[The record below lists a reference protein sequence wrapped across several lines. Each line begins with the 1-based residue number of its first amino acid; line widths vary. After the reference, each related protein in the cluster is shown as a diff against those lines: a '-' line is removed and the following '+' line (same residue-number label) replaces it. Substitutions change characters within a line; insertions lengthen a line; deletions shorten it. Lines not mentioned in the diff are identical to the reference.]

1 MLKKTTTY
9 SIVGFNQ
16 VCRYLVASNVPSMTE
31 NTELLACQS
40 PFYVIRA
47 NISAA
52 VFARRYGSVRRCPP
66 VVRSA
71 LWRSPVKT
79 GFNVRQPGTTAVI
92 QTGTKTHR
100 STVSCSGQEPET
112 SSATRRSLIV
122 GGHTSQTSISH
133 FGFCAGVA
141 RDFAAPMEYAVT
153 SFSGRVC
160 HRSISTIAAHQVTTV
175 NANRGRVALAPSGAL
190 EADRIVS
197 LAVIRRI
204 LVVHQ
209 VSQTRWLVVA
219 VNRNKI
225 EPPRP
230 FPPISSVDRVA

>member
-1 MLKKTTTY
+1 
-9 SIVGFNQ
+9 
-16 VCRYLVASNVPSMTE
+16 MTE
-31 NTELLACQS
+31 KHRTIDLS
-40 PFYVIRA
+40 ITFFVIRA

-52 VFARRYGSVRRCPP
+52 VFAQRYGSVRRCPP

-71 LWRSPVKT
+71 LWRSTVKT
-79 GFNVRQPGTTAVI
+79 GFNVRPPGTTAVI
-92 QTGTKTHR
+92 PTVTNTHR
-100 STVSCSGQEPET
+100 STVSCSGQEPEA

-160 HRSISTIAAHQVTTV
+160 HRSISSIAAHQVTTV

-209 VSQTRWLVVA
+209 VSQTRRLVVA
-219 VNRNKI
+219 VDRNKI
-225 EPPRP
+225 EPPRS